1 MSRDLNRR
9 DFLTTAGLA
18 LGALGVGS
26 TAALGQTPKAGGTLL
41 SAQTTEATGLDP
53 QLVAAFSRSRRS
65 PMMYNQLVRFE
76 PDMTPVPELAES
88 WHTSPDGLTWTF
100 KLREG
105 VKFHDGQEL
114 TSADVKFTFD
124 RLFEKSPGKS
134 DFIAVDKVEPAG
146 KYAVKFITK
155 EPFAGLLAALGG
167 FWGFII
173 SEAGIKKHGD
183 LNKAALGTGPFVLED
198 WKVEQQMVL
207 KKNPHYFKK
216 GRPYVDQI
224 VLRTI
229 PDEANIVAA
238 LRTGQIQHAFIEDN
252 KNYNLLKDEKSLTG
266 YRSSRLG
273 YDFLNINAT
282 RGPLKDVR
290 VRQAIS
296 WTVDRAQVLRVAASG
311 FGRLTAPA
319 TAPMRQWQLPEEQWM
334 RQALA
339 GQGLRPDDE
348 HHAGLRRPRHRVLP
362 RAALHQGPEL
372 ELVERAGPR
381 RHAGGG
387 PAHAGSQEA
396 QGDLRPRAAHDPR
409 ERAAAVALLRRHD
422 RLHPDGGEGLP
433 AAPDHA
439 ALRLR
444 GRLARQGVMG
454 RYLLVR
460 LYSMAVTLLGLTVL
474 TFLMLRLIPGT
485 VVEQMIGAD
494 AIVSEAMVAQ
504 LKAFFGLDQPWYVQY
519 GRWMG
524 SLLQGD
530 LGTSWRTG
538 KPVVQ
543 LIGERLP
550 VTLELTAFAVAV
562 AIMLGVVA
570 GVVSSVRRDRAVDNI
585 TRVGALLGLSVP
597 VFWQGTMLIL
607 FLSIYLRWMP
617 PVVWVDFFADPLRN
631 LTIMLLPALCLGTA
645 SAANIARTT
654 RACMLDVLGSEYI
667 RTAAAKGLRPRLVV
681 LKHALRNA
689 MIPIVTVVG
698 LQIGILLG
706 GTVVVEEVFTLP
718 GVGRLVLWSIYQ
730 RDYPLTQSTIL
741 FVAVMFM
748 TVNLAV
754 DLLYAYL
761 DPRIRY

>member
-1 MSRDLNRR
+1 
-9 DFLTTAGLA
+9 
-18 LGALGVGS
+18 
-26 TAALGQTPKAGGTLL
+26 
-41 SAQTTEATGLDP
+41 
-53 QLVAAFSRSRRS
+53 
-65 PMMYNQLVRFE
+65 
-76 PDMTPVPELAES
+76 
-88 WHTSPDGLTWTF
+88 
-100 KLREG
+100 
-105 VKFHDGQEL
+105 
-114 TSADVKFTFD
+114 
-124 RLFEKSPGKS
+124 
-134 DFIAVDKVEPAG
+134 
-146 KYAVKFITK
+146 
-155 EPFAGLLAALGG
+155 
-167 FWGFII
+167 
-173 SEAGIKKHGD
+173 
-183 LNKAALGTGPFVLED
+183 
-198 WKVEQQMVL
+198 
-207 KKNPHYFKK
+207 
-216 GRPYVDQI
+216 
-224 VLRTI
+224 
-229 PDEANIVAA
+229 
-238 LRTGQIQHAFIEDN
+238 
-252 KNYNLLKDEKSLTG
+252 
-266 YRSSRLG
+266 
-273 YDFLNINAT
+273 
-282 RGPLKDVR
+282 
-290 VRQAIS
+290 
-296 WTVDRAQVLRVAASG
+296 
-311 FGRLTAPA
+311 
-319 TAPMRQWQLPEEQWM
+319 
-334 RQALA
+334 
-339 GQGLRPDDE
+339 
-348 HHAGLRRPRHRVLP
+348 
-362 RAALHQGPEL
+362 
-372 ELVERAGPR
+372 
-381 RHAGGG
+381 
-387 PAHAGSQEA
+387 
-396 QGDLRPRAAHDPR
+396 
-409 ERAAAVALLRRHD
+409 
-422 RLHPDGGEGLP
+422 
-433 AAPDHA
+433 
-439 ALRLR
+439 
-444 GRLARQGVMG
+444 MG

-698 LQIGILLG
+698 LQIARR
-706 GTVVVEEVFTLP
+706 GTP
-718 GVGRLVLWSIYQ
+718 G
-730 RDYPLTQSTIL
+730 
-741 FVAVMFM
+741 AV
-748 TVNLAV
+748 V
-754 DLLYAYL
+754 DLPARLSA
-761 DPRIRY
+761 DPEHDPVRGRDVHDREPRRGSAVRIPRPAHSLLMGARDGRTAKLGAPRWPPDARSAPAEPWRSLITR